1 MGVSSPSL
9 PGIYVYINDED
20 QLYREGIPGSSSHM
34 VFNRLFGVNIQ
45 NLAERGKFD
54 RICGLINQDDP
65 EIKMEAVSV
74 LAAFGGEAYKHL
86 AVALSEL
93 ISPTEQTQLVREVYF
108 MLADDPEAIVRF
120 ILVSPENIR
129 TILRKYIISEGKPDL
144 FTIHSLSR
152 RKDPDLRQAAIA
164 TADTLGKEGFDI
176 ILSGLFDR
184 DPDVAAESAS
194 ILERRDLVPDTPK
207 ERAQYLYVRKKW
219 NELVHIGKAGTP
231 ILLRTLKDGDQ
242 PTRRAVIKALGKS
255 KNPEMLHVLHRY
267 LGDPDPLIV
276 GDVVAAI
283 AEIGGPDAETTLEKC
298 LNARYPL
305 IRMEASWGLQRM
317 GWKPKNDQQRVMSLL
332 AREDW
337 AGLAAMGKN
346 AIPALINAL
355 RETHSAVRAGA
366 TETLRN
372 IGPTA
377 IHALRQVAASSD
389 PLLAKVARN
398 ALAEIE
404 KKNQQLM
411 ADSHAK
417 PVDSRKYNDELTAS
431 LKARE
436 SFNKVRKQ
444 SGKPQ
449 PAVHEAA
456 VKPPE
461 PDLSK
466 KKYADE
472 LAASVKAQEEFR
484 KKVPQKP
491 FQVTEKPTP
500 VPEAAKKDLEVNDII
515 LKGLNEA
522 LRKMYGDIG
531 PRVPMGDEV
540 ELKPKKEAEAEVTL
554 TESSIKAEPAPV
566 PLPIPKKEEEE
577 EEPEEMDNF
586 EKLVASLSDRDTN
599 IRISACYALRLY
611 RERAVP
617 PLIRALHDPIA
628 SVKVAAIES
637 LGEIADPEAK
647 EFLMGCIRD
656 DEPDVQIAAVTAL
669 GGYMDDDVIHML
681 VTLLGHDHYRII
693 TAASDALVKIRYP
706 ALPALAGALNHTF
719 MRIRTNAAATLGKME
734 DQDVVPILMKFL
746 EDPSE
751 EMRVAIAKAL
761 ARIGYPA
768 LRPLAGMVVGGS
780 RIQKLTALDTL
791 GRMSE
796 DEATAAIRPA
806 LGDPDQGIRIFAL
819 QMIRKRESLA
829 LWRSAWAEQLGGA
842 VPKPKG
848 IPKLK
853 KDDKELYEQSG
864 GEQDVHTLIQGLKD
878 SNRNVQFAA
887 AMKLTVMGRPA
898 IEELLKAIK
907 GESPEIRALAEE
919 VIGEM
924 REVAVE
930 PLLDALYDES
940 SVVRAIAARNLG
952 RIGAKKGFDSLQRAF
967 ETEQDTEV
975 RAIIV
980 EALGYIGTGE
990 VVPTL
995 KRALYDRDE
1004 EVRLVAAR
1012 ALGYINDSSAVE
1024 ALMSA
1029 LDDTDTRI
1037 AEAALT
1043 ALKDPDG
1050 TPQEHLVSAMRDAG
1064 GFRNKSISNALTSIG
1079 WKPETEEEEVFFLI
1093 SENRWFDIEKMGV
1106 SAIQPIVDTLQS
1118 GTLEERIEAIKA
1130 ISHIGGPDAVSALIP
1145 LLSDEHIMVRK
1156 KAEYALVDLGD
1167 LSLEPLNALIGEEKG
1182 PLDKTIQRIQKQIES
1197 KRLIEG
1203 GPAGIGETDFDIA
1216 ETGTIES
1223 ILSGAPVFEESYPEP
1238 GSSDEAA
1245 PGYVDADAPEI
1256 PADISDETQG
1266 IAPEEM
1272 PEEAIS
1278 AADIPTEADESPE
1291 PSPDDA
1297 MTETPEITPFEDD
1310 DGIPSVDDI
1319 SFEMDEPLELF
1330 DTPSAGE
1337 GSEPLSP
1344 ASPERDTGISAQDES
1359 SLEMDESP
1367 DASKPSPEAEIPSPE
1382 IAEGKRKGSSENER
1396 EEE

>member
-1 MGVSSPSL
+1 
-9 PGIYVYINDED
+9 
-20 QLYREGIPGSSSHM
+20 M
-34 VFNRLFGVNIQ
+34 VFNRLFGVNIK

-54 RICGLINQDDP
+54 RIAALINKDDP
-65 EIKMEAVSV
+65 DLKREAVSV
-74 LAAFGGEAYKHL
+74 LAAHGGEAYEHL
-86 AVALSEL
+86 ANTLSDL
-93 ISPTEQTQLVREVYF
+93 LSPLEQTKLVREVYF
-108 MLADDPEAIVRF
+108 MLADDPGALVRF
-120 ILVSPENIR
+120 ILVSPENVR

-144 FTIHSLSR
+144 VTLHSFSR
-152 RKDPDLRQAAIA
+152 RKDPELRRAAIA

-176 ILSGLFDR
+176 ILAGLFDR
-184 DPDVAAESAS
+184 DPDVAAEAAT
-194 ILERRDLVPDTPK
+194 ILERRNIVPDTPK

-219 NELVHIGKAGTP
+219 NELVRIGKAGTP

-242 PTRRAVIKALGKS
+242 PTRRAVIKALGKGN
-255 KNPEMLHVLHRY
+255 NPELMLVLQRY

-283 AEIGGPDAETTLEKC
+283 AEMGGPEAESTLEKC

-317 GWKPKNDQQRVMSLL
+317 GWKPKNDQQRVLSLL
-332 AREDW
+332 GREDW
-337 AGLAAMGKN
+337 NGLAAMGKT
-346 AIPALINAL
+346 AIPALINSL

-372 IGPTA
+372 IGPVA
-377 IHALRQVAASSD
+377 IQSLRQVAASSD
-389 PLLAKVARN
+389 PNLAKVARN

-404 KKNQQLM
+404 KKNQQLK

-417 PVDSRKYNDELTAS
+417 PADNKKYQSELSAS

-436 SFNKVRKQ
+436 SFNKVRTK
-444 SGKPQ
+444 SGQ
-449 PAVHEAA
+449 PEAA
-456 VKPPE
+456 VREEVVKPPA
-461 PDLSK
+461 PDPSK

-472 LAASVKAQEEFR
+472 LAASVKAREDFR
-484 KKVPQKP
+484 KQVPQKP
-491 FQVTEKPTP
+491 LPLAGDPTSASE
-500 VPEAAKKDLEVNDII
+500 EARKDLEVNEVL
-515 LKGLNEA
+515 LKGLNDA
-522 LRKMYGDIG
+522 LRKVYGDIG
-531 PRVPMGDEV
+531 PRVPIGEEDDITPLKKGDDI
-540 ELKPKKEAEAEVTL
+540 AL
-554 TESSIKAEPAPV
+554 TESSIKAEPAPE
-566 PLPIPKKEEEE
+566 PLPVEMKEEEE
-577 EEPEEMDNF
+577 EEEEEADNF
-586 EKLVASLSDRDTN
+586 DKLVASLYDRDTN
-599 IRISACYALRLY
+599 IRISACYALRIY
-611 RERAVP
+611 GGRAVP
-617 PLIRALHDPIA
+617 PLVRSLHDPIA

-637 LGEIADPEAK
+637 LGEIADPGAK
-647 EFLMGCIRD
+647 EPLMDCIND

-669 GGYMDDDVIHML
+669 GSYMDNDVIQRL
-681 VTLLGHDHYRII
+681 ISLLGHDHYRII
-693 TAASDALVKIRYP
+693 TAASDALVKIHYL
-706 ALPALAGALNHTF
+706 ALPALSGALNHTH

-734 DQDVVPILMKFL
+734 DQEVVPILMKYL

-751 EMRVAIAKAL
+751 EMRIAIAKAL
-761 ARIGYPA
+761 ARVGYPA
-768 LRPLAGMVVGGS
+768 LRPLAGMVQGGS
-780 RIQKLTALDTL
+780 RLQKLTALDTL

-848 IPKLK
+848 IPRLK

-864 GEQDVHTLIQGLKD
+864 GEEDVHTLIQGLKD

-898 IEELLKAIK
+898 IEELLNAVKT
-907 GESPEIRALAEE
+907 ESPEIRALAEE

-924 REVAVE
+924 RDVAVD

-952 RIGAKKGFDSLQRAF
+952 RIGAKKGFDSLERAF

-980 EALGYIGTGE
+980 EALGYIGTAD

-995 KRALYDRDE
+995 KRALYDRNE

-1037 AEAALT
+1037 ADAALT

-1050 TPQEHLVSAMRDAG
+1050 TPQEHLVSAMREAG
-1064 GFRNKSISNALTSIG
+1064 GFRNKSISSALTSIG
-1079 WKPETEEEEVFFLI
+1079 WEPETEEEEVCFLI
-1093 SENRWFDIEKMGV
+1093 SENRWFDIEKMGAC
-1106 SAIQPIVDTLQS
+1106 AIQPIVDTLQG
-1118 GTLEERIEAIKA
+1118 GTLEERIEGIKT
-1130 ISHIGGPDAVSALIP
+1130 ISHIGGPEAVSALIP

-1156 KAEYALVDLGD
+1156 KAEYALIDLGE
-1167 LSLEPLNALIGEEKG
+1167 LSVEPLNALIGDEKG
-1182 PLDKTIQRIQKQIES
+1182 PLDKTIQRIQNQIES
-1197 KRLIEG
+1197 KRLSGG

-1223 ILSGAPVFEESYPEP
+1223 ILSGTAVSEDSYPEP
-1238 GSSDEAA
+1238 GSSDEGVPEHGDAEA
-1245 PGYVDADAPEI
+1245 PVAPEI
-1256 PADISDETQG
+1256 SGDESPDTPGIIPEPAENS
-1266 IAPEEM
+1266 
-1272 PEEAIS
+1272 PEEAS
-1278 AADIPTEADESPE
+1278 APGADLSGEADESFE

-1297 MTETPEITPFEDD
+1297 ATEIPDTTPFEDE

-1330 DTPSAGE
+1330 DAPSAGD
-1337 GSEPLSP
+1337 GSDPLSQM
-1344 ASPERDTGISAQDES
+1344 SPEREDRISAPDDS
-1359 SLEMDESP
+1359 AFDMDESP
-1367 DASKPSPEAEIPSPE
+1367 DAPGPSSGAENSPSE
-1382 IAEGKRKGSSENER
+1382 VSERKRKSSLDDDR

>member
-1 MGVSSPSL
+1 
-9 PGIYVYINDED
+9 
-20 QLYREGIPGSSSHM
+20 M

-54 RICGLINQDDP
+54 RISAMINQDDP
-65 EIKMEAVSV
+65 EVKLEAVSV
-74 LAAFGGEAYKHL
+74 LAAHGGVAYEHL
-86 AVALSEL
+86 ANTLSAL
-93 ISPTEQTQLVREVYF
+93 ISPLEQTQLVREVYF
-108 MLADDPEAIVRF
+108 MLADDPEALVRF
-120 ILVSPENIR
+120 ILVSPENVR
-129 TILRKYIISEGKPDL
+129 TILRKYIISEGRPDL
-144 FTIHSLSR
+144 STLYSLSR
-152 RKDPDLRQAAIA
+152 RRDPELRRAAIA

-184 DPDVAAESAS
+184 DPDVAAEAAS

-231 ILLRTLKDGDQ
+231 ILLRLLKSGDQ
-242 PTRRAVIKALGKS
+242 PTRRAVIKALGKGH
-255 KNPEMLHVLHRY
+255 NPEMLLVLHRY

-283 AEIGGPDAETTLEKC
+283 AEIGGPEAESTLEKC

-317 GWKPKNDQQRVMSLL
+317 GWKPKNEQQRIMSLL

-372 IGPTA
+372 IGPVA
-377 IHALRQVAASSD
+377 IHSLRQVSTSTD
-389 PLLAKVARN
+389 PNLAKVARN

-404 KKNQQLM
+404 KKNRQLM
-411 ADSHAK
+411 VESHGKPADNK
-417 PVDSRKYNDELTAS
+417 KYQSELSAS

-436 SFNKVRKQ
+436 SFDKVRKK
-444 SGKPQ
+444 SGQPQ
-449 PAVHEAA
+449 AVVREEV
-456 VKPPE
+456 VKPPA

-472 LAASVKAQEEFR
+472 LAASVKAQQEFR
-484 KKVPQKP
+484 KQVPQKP
-491 FQVTEKPTP
+491 MPATVKPP
-500 VPEAAKKDLEVNDII
+500 SVPEEAKKDLEVNDII

-531 PRVPMGDEV
+531 PRVPIGDED
-540 ELKPKKEAEAEVTL
+540 ELKPVKKTDEDVAL
-554 TESSIKAEPAPV
+554 TESSIKAEPV
-566 PLPIPKKEEEE
+566 QESLPIPKKEEEE
-577 EEPEEMDNF
+577 EESEEADNF
-586 EKLVASLSDRDTN
+586 DKLVASLSDRDTN
-599 IRISACYALRLY
+599 IRISACYALRIY
-611 RERAVP
+611 RERAVS

-647 EFLMGCIRD
+647 EALMDCIRD
-656 DEPDVQIAAVTAL
+656 DEPEVQIAAVTAL
-669 GGYMDDDVIHML
+669 GSYMDDDVVRML

-693 TAASDALVKIRYP
+693 TAASDALVKIHYM
-706 ALPALAGALNHTF
+706 ALPALAGALNHTH

-734 DQDVVPILMKFL
+734 DQDVVPILMKYL

-751 EMRVAIAKAL
+751 EMRIAIAKAL
-761 ARIGYPA
+761 ARVGYPA
-768 LRPLAGMVVGGS
+768 LRPLSEMVVGGS
-780 RIQKLTALDTL
+780 RLQKLTALDTL

-829 LWRSAWAEQLGGA
+829 LWRRAWAEQLGGV

-848 IPKLK
+848 IPRLK
-853 KDDKELYEQSG
+853 KDDKELYDQSG
-864 GEQDVHTLIQGLKD
+864 GEEDVQSLIQGLKD

-898 IEELLKAIK
+898 IEELLKAVK

-924 REVAVE
+924 RDVAVE

-952 RIGAKKGFDSLQRAF
+952 RIGAKKGFDSLERAF
-967 ETEQDTEV
+967 ETEQETDV

-995 KRALYDRDE
+995 KRALHDRDE

-1012 ALGYINDSSAVE
+1012 ALGYINDNSAVE
-1024 ALMSA
+1024 ALISA

-1050 TPQEHLVSAMRDAG
+1050 TPQEHLVQAMRDAG
-1064 GFRNKSISNALTSIG
+1064 GFRNKSISSALTSIG
-1079 WKPETEEEEVFFLI
+1079 WEPETEEEEVCFLI

-1106 SAIQPIVDTLQS
+1106 CAIKPIVDTLQG
-1118 GTLEERIEAIKA
+1118 GTLEERIEGIKT
-1130 ISHIGGPDAVSALIP
+1130 ISHIGGPEAVNALIP

-1156 KAEYALVDLGD
+1156 KAEYALIDLGE
-1167 LSLEPLNALIGEEKG
+1167 LSVEPLNALIGDEKG
-1182 PLDKTIQRIQKQIES
+1182 PLDKTIQRIQNQIES
-1197 KRLIEG
+1197 KRLSGG

-1223 ILSGAPVFEESYPEP
+1223 ILSGTAVSEDSYPAP
-1238 GSSDEAA
+1238 GSSDEGV
-1245 PGYVDADAPEI
+1245 PEYGDAEAPEI
-1256 PADISDETQG
+1256 PDDASDETHG
-1266 IAPEEM
+1266 TTPEEM
-1272 PEEAIS
+1272 PEDMSIS
-1278 AADIPTEADESPE
+1278 AADLSPEADEYPE
-1291 PSPDDA
+1291 PSPEDA
-1297 MTETPEITPFEDD
+1297 ATETPESIPFEDD

-1330 DTPSAGE
+1330 DTPPIPEAADPLDHPSSAG
-1337 GSEPLSP
+1337 
-1344 ASPERDTGISAQDES
+1344 DDGIPSLDES
-1359 SLEMDESP
+1359 SFQKEVSSDSTEP
-1367 DASKPSPEAEIPSPE
+1367 PSPPSEAADEASSPGVAEEKRKRSPE
-1382 IAEGKRKGSSENER
+1382 HERDEG
-1396 EEE
+1396 

>member
-1 MGVSSPSL
+1 
-9 PGIYVYINDED
+9 
-20 QLYREGIPGSSSHM
+20 M

-54 RICGLINQDDP
+54 RISAMINQDDP
-65 EIKMEAVSV
+65 DVKLEAVSV
-74 LAAFGGEAYKHL
+74 LAAHGGVAYEHL
-86 AVALSEL
+86 TNTLSAL
-93 ISPTEQTQLVREVYF
+93 ISPLEQTKLVREVYF
-108 MLADDPEAIVRF
+108 MLADDPGALVRF
-120 ILVSPENIR
+120 ILVSPENVR
-129 TILRKYIISEGKPDL
+129 SILRKYIISEGKPDL
-144 FTIHSLSR
+144 FTLHSLSR
-152 RKDPDLRQAAIA
+152 RKDPELRRAAIA

-184 DPDVAAESAS
+184 EPDVAAEAATV
-194 ILERRDLVPDTPK
+194 LERRNLVPDTPK

-219 NELVHIGKAGTP
+219 NELVHIGKAGTA
-231 ILLRTLKDGDQ
+231 ILLRSLKEGDQ

-255 KNPEMLHVLHRY
+255 SNPEMLHVLQRY
-267 LGDPDPLIV
+267 LSDPDPLIV

-283 AEIGGPDAETTLEKC
+283 AEIGGHDAESTLEKC

-337 AGLAAMGKN
+337 AGLTSMGRN

-372 IGPTA
+372 IGPAA
-377 IHALRQVAASSD
+377 IHALRQVSASSD
-389 PLLAKVARN
+389 PILAKVARN

-404 KKNQQLM
+404 KKNQQLK
-411 ADSHAK
+411 ADSHGK
-417 PVDSRKYNDELTAS
+417 PVDSRKYQVELAAS

-436 SFNKVRKQ
+436 SFNKERNKSGQPKTAVR
-444 SGKPQ
+444 
-449 PAVHEAA
+449 EEA
-456 VKPPE
+456 VKPSA
-461 PDLSK
+461 PDISK

-472 LAASVKAQEEFR
+472 LAASVKAREEFR

-491 FQVTEKPTP
+491 FQVTEKSAP
-500 VPEAAKKDLEVNDII
+500 VPEEAKKDLEVNDII
-515 LKGLNEA
+515 LTGLNEA

-531 PRVPMGDEV
+531 PRIPIGEED
-540 ELKPKKEAEAEVTL
+540 ELKPKKKADDDVAL
-554 TESSIKAEPAPV
+554 TESSIKADPAPE

-577 EEPEEMDNF
+577 DEPEEKDNF
-586 EKLVASLSDRDTN
+586 EILVASLSDRDTN

-611 RERAVP
+611 QERAVH

-637 LGEIADPEAK
+637 LGEISDPEAK
-647 EFLMGCIRD
+647 DPLMDCITD
-656 DEPDVQIAAVTAL
+656 DEPDVQIAAVAAL
-669 GGYMDDDVIHML
+669 GGYMDNDVIHRL
-681 VTLLGHDHYRII
+681 ITLLGHDHYRIQ
-693 TAASDALVKIRYP
+693 TAASDALVTIRYP
-706 ALPALAGALNHTF
+706 TLPALAGALNHTF
-719 MRIRTNAAATLGKME
+719 MRIRTNAASTLGKME
-734 DQDVVPILMKFL
+734 DPDVVPILMKFL

-751 EMRVAIAKAL
+751 EMRIAIAKAL
-761 ARIGYPA
+761 ARIGYPS
-768 LRPLAGMVVGGS
+768 LRPLSEMVVGGS
-780 RIQKLTALDTL
+780 RLQKLTALDTL

-806 LGDPDQGIRIFAL
+806 LGDPDQGIRIYAL

-829 LWRSAWAEQLGGA
+829 LWRSAWAEQLEGA

-848 IPKLK
+848 IPRLK

-864 GEQDVHTLIQGLKD
+864 GEEDVHTLIQGLKD

-898 IEELLKAIK
+898 IEELLKAVK
-907 GESPEIRALAEE
+907 TESPEIRALAEE

-924 REVAVE
+924 RDVAVE

-940 SVVRAIAARNLG
+940 DVVRAIAARNLG

-967 ETEQDTEV
+967 ETEQDTRV

-1064 GFRNKSISNALTSIG
+1064 GFRNKSISSALTSIG
-1079 WKPETEEEEVFFLI
+1079 WTPETEEEEVCFLI
-1093 SENRWFDIEKMGV
+1093 SENRWFDIEKMGAC
-1106 SAIQPIVDTLQS
+1106 AIQPIVDTLHG
-1118 GTLEERIEAIKA
+1118 GTLEERIEAIKT
-1130 ISHIGGPDAVSALIP
+1130 ISHIGGPEAVTALIP

-1156 KAEYALVDLGD
+1156 KAEHALVDLGQ
-1167 LSLEPLNALIGEEKG
+1167 LSVEPLNALISEEKA

-1197 KRLIEG
+1197 KRITEG
-1203 GPAGIGETDFDIA
+1203 APAGIVETDFDIS
-1216 ETGTIES
+1216 ETGAIES
-1223 ILSGAPVFEESYPEP
+1223 ILSGTPVPEEIYPEE
-1238 GSSDEAA
+1238 GSSEEAA
-1245 PGYVDADAPEI
+1245 REYGNAAAPDAPEI
-1256 PADISDETQG
+1256 PLDESSATPDISEFPEE
-1266 IAPEEM
+1266 APEE
-1272 PEEAIS
+1272 
-1278 AADIPTEADESPE
+1278 IPPPVSDFSDAKESRE
-1291 PSPDDA
+1291 PSSDGST
-1297 MTETPEITPFEDD
+1297 TEIPETIPFEDD
-1310 DGIPSVDDI
+1310 EGIPSVDDI

-1330 DTPSAGE
+1330 DTPSAGD
-1337 GSEPLSP
+1337 GSDSLGLASPEPNEPLSSSDASTP
-1344 ASPERDTGISAQDES
+1344 SPEVE
-1359 SLEMDESP
+1359 
-1367 DASKPSPEAEIPSPE
+1367 KPSPGVP
-1382 IAEGKRKGSSENER
+1382 EGKRKLSLKHER

>member
-1 MGVSSPSL
+1 
-9 PGIYVYINDED
+9 
-20 QLYREGIPGSSSHM
+20 M

-54 RICGLINQDDP
+54 RICALINKDDP
-65 EIKMEAVSV
+65 EVKLEAVSV
-74 LAAFGGEAYKHL
+74 LTAHGGEAYEHL
-86 AVALSEL
+86 ANTLSDL
-93 ISPTEQTQLVREVYF
+93 ISPLEQTKLVREVYF
-108 MLADDPEAIVRF
+108 MLADNPEAIVRF

-144 FTIHSLSR
+144 FTLHSLSR
-152 RKDPDLRQAAIA
+152 RKDPELRRAAIA

-176 ILSGLFDR
+176 LLSGLFDR
-184 DPDVAAESAS
+184 DPDVAAEAATV
-194 ILERRDLVPDTPK
+194 LERRDLVPDTPK
-207 ERAQYLYVRKKW
+207 ERAQYLFVRKKW
-219 NELVHIGKAGTP
+219 NELVHIGKVGTP

-255 KNPEMLHVLHRY
+255 SNPEMLLILHRY

-283 AEIGGPDAETTLEKC
+283 AEIGGPDAESTLEKC

-372 IGPTA
+372 IGPVA
-377 IHALRQVAASSD
+377 IQALRQVAASSD
-389 PLLAKVARN
+389 PSLAKVARN

-404 KKNQQLM
+404 KKNQQLR

-417 PVDSRKYNDELTAS
+417 PVDNKKYQCELAAS

-436 SFNKVRKQ
+436 SFNKVRQK
-444 SGKPQ
+444 SGQ
-449 PAVHEAA
+449 AQQAVREEA
-456 VKPPE
+456 VKPPA

-472 LAASVKAQEEFR
+472 LAASVNAQEEFR
-484 KKVPQKP
+484 RQVPQKP
-491 FQVTEKPTP
+491 MPVAEKPAP
-500 VPEAAKKDLEVNDII
+500 VPEKAKKDLEVNDII
-515 LKGLNEA
+515 LKGLNDA

-531 PRVPMGDEV
+531 PRIPTGDED
-540 ELKPKKEAEAEVTL
+540 EIKPLKKADDDVAL
-554 TESSIKAEPAPV
+554 TESSIKAEPAPE
-566 PLPIPKKEEEE
+566 PLPVEEKEEEE
-577 EEPEEMDNF
+577 EEPDEKDNF
-586 EKLVASLSDRDTN
+586 ETLVASLSDRDIN

-611 RERAVP
+611 QERAVP
-617 PLIRALHDPIA
+617 PLIRASHDPIA

-637 LGEIADPEAK
+637 LGEIADSEAK
-647 EFLMGCIRD
+647 ESLMDSVRD

-669 GGYMDDDVIHML
+669 SGYMDDDVIHL
-681 VTLLGHDHYRII
+681 LISLLGHDHYRIQ
-693 TAASDALVKIRYP
+693 TAASDALVKIRYM
-706 ALPALAGALNHTF
+706 ALPALAGALNHTH
-719 MRIRTNAAATLGKME
+719 MRIRTNAASTLGKMD

-751 EMRVAIAKAL
+751 EMRIAIAKAL
-761 ARIGYPA
+761 ARVGYPA
-768 LRPLAGMVVGGS
+768 LRPLAEMVIGGS
-780 RIQKLTALDTL
+780 RLQKLTALDTL

-806 LGDPDQGIRIFAL
+806 LGDPDPGIRIYAL
-819 QMIRKRESLA
+819 QMIRKRESLS

-848 IPKLK
+848 IPRLK

-864 GEQDVHTLIQGLKD
+864 GEEDVQSLIQGLKD

-898 IEELLKAIK
+898 IEELLKAVK
-907 GESPEIRALAEE
+907 TESPEIRALAEE

-924 REVAVE
+924 RDVAVE

-940 SVVRAIAARNLG
+940 EVVRAIAARNLG

-980 EALGYIGTGE
+980 EALGYIGTSE
-990 VVPTL
+990 VVPTM

-1037 AEAALT
+1037 ADAALT

-1050 TPQEHLVSAMRDAG
+1050 TPQEHLVKAMRDAG
-1064 GFRNKSISNALTSIG
+1064 GFRNKSISSALTSIG
-1079 WKPETEEEEVFFLI
+1079 WEPETEEEEVCFLI
-1093 SENRWFDIEKMGV
+1093 SENRWFDIEKMGAC
-1106 SAIQPIVDTLQS
+1106 AIQPIIDTLQG
-1118 GTLEERIEAIKA
+1118 GTLEERIEAIKT
-1130 ISHIGGPDAVSALIP
+1130 ISHIGGQDAVRALIP

-1156 KAEYALVDLGD
+1156 KAEYALVDLGE
-1167 LSLEPLNALIGEEKG
+1167 LSVEPLNALIGEEKG

-1197 KRLIEG
+1197 KRLTEG
-1203 GPAGIGETDFDIA
+1203 GPEEIGDTDFDIA

-1223 ILSGAPVFEESYPEP
+1223 ILSGTPVFEESSPEP
-1238 GSSDEAA
+1238 GSTDEAV
-1245 PGYVDADAPEI
+1245 PGYADAAAPDAPEI
-1256 PADISDETQG
+1256 PLDESSG
-1266 IAPEEM
+1266 APDLPELPEEAPEETLT
-1272 PEEAIS
+1272 PAPDLS
-1278 AADIPTEADESPE
+1278 PEADESPE

-1330 DTPSAGE
+1330 DIPSAGE
-1337 GSEPLSP
+1337 GSDPLSP
-1344 ASPERDTGISAQDES
+1344 ASPERDGRISSPNES
-1359 SLEMDESP
+1359 SFEMEEPP
-1367 DASKPSPEAEIPSPE
+1367 DATASPPSGAGAEKPSPGVPE
-1382 IAEGKRKGSSENER
+1382 RKRKISLKNDR

>member
-1 MGVSSPSL
+1 MLLFFNLSV
-9 PGIYVYINDED
+9 IYVYIRDED
-20 QLYREGIPGSSSHM
+20 QLYREGIPWSSSYM

-54 RICGLINQDDP
+54 RISAMISQDDP
-65 EIKMEAVSV
+65 EAKLEAVSV
-74 LAAFGGEAYKHL
+74 LAAFGGEAYEHL
-86 AVALSEL
+86 AIALSEL

-108 MLADDPEAIVRF
+108 MLADDPEALVRF
-120 ILVSPENIR
+120 ILVSPENVR
-129 TILRKYIISEGKPDL
+129 SILRKYIISEGKPDL

-152 RKDPDLRQAAIA
+152 RKDPNLRQAAIA

-184 DPDVAAESAS
+184 DPGVASESAS

-242 PTRRAVIKALGKS
+242 PTRRAVIKALGKGH
-255 KNPEMLHVLHRY
+255 NPEMLLVLHRY

-283 AEIGGPDAETTLEKC
+283 AEIGGPEAESTLEKC

-317 GWKPKNDQQRVMSLL
+317 GWKPKNDQQRVLSLL

-337 AGLAAMGKN
+337 GGLAAMGKN

-377 IHALRQVAASSD
+377 IHALRQVSASSD

-404 KKNQQLM
+404 KKNQQLK

-417 PVDSRKYNDELTAS
+417 PLDNRKYHNELAAS

-436 SFNKVRKQ
+436 SFDRVRKK
-444 SGKPQ
+444 SGQPQ
-449 PAVHEAA
+449 AAAREEA
-456 VKPPE
+456 VKPPA

-466 KKYADE
+466 RKYADE

-484 KKVPQKP
+484 KQVPPKP
-491 FQVTEKPTP
+491 VNVTEKPAP
-500 VPEAAKKDLEVNDII
+500 VPEESKKDLEVNDII
-515 LKGLNEA
+515 LNGLNEA
-522 LRKMYGDIG
+522 LRKMYGNIT
-531 PRVPMGDEV
+531 PRIPTGDED
-540 ELKPKKEAEAEVTL
+540 ELKPKKKADDNVAL
-554 TESSIKAEPAPV
+554 TESSVKADPAPA
-566 PLPIPKKEEEE
+566 PLPTPKKEEEE
-577 EEPEEMDNF
+577 EVPEKMDNF
-586 EKLVASLSDRDTN
+586 DKLVASLSDRDTN

-611 RERAVP
+611 RGRAVP

-647 EFLMGCIRD
+647 ESLMVCIKD

-669 GGYMDDDVIHML
+669 GGYMDDDVIRML

-706 ALPALAGALNHTF
+706 ALPVLAGALNHTH

-734 DQDVVPILMKFL
+734 DQEVVPILMKFL

-751 EMRVAIAKAL
+751 EMRIAIAKAL

-780 RIQKLTALDTL
+780 RLQKLTALDTL

-848 IPKLK
+848 IPRLK

-864 GEQDVHTLIQGLKD
+864 GEQDVHSLIQGLKD

-898 IEELLKAIK
+898 IEELLNAVKS
-907 GESPEIRALAEE
+907 ESPEIRALAEE

-924 REVAVE
+924 RDVAVE

-940 SVVRAIAARNLG
+940 EVVRAIAARNLG

-1079 WKPETEEEEVFFLI
+1079 WKPETEEEEVCFLI
-1093 SENRWFDIEKMGV
+1093 SENRWFEIEKMGA
-1106 SAIQPIVDTLQS
+1106 SAIQPIVDTLQG
-1118 GTLEERIEAIKA
+1118 GTLEERIEAIKT
-1130 ISHIGGPDAVSALIP
+1130 ISHIGGSEAVSALIP

-1156 KAEYALVDLGD
+1156 KAENALVDLGE
-1167 LSLEPLNALIGEEKG
+1167 LSLEPLNAMLGEETG
-1182 PLDKTIQRIQKQIES
+1182 PPDKTIKRIQKQIES
-1197 KRLIEG
+1197 KHLIEG
-1203 GPAGIGETDFDIA
+1203 GPAAIGETDFDIA

-1223 ILSGAPVFEESYPEP
+1223 ILSGTAVSEESYQDQ

-1245 PGYVDADAPEI
+1245 PGYADDETPEI
-1256 PADISDETQG
+1256 PGDTSDEIHTT
-1266 IAPEEM
+1266 APVEM
-1272 PEEAIS
+1272 PEEASVS
-1278 AADIPTEADESPE
+1278 AADLSHETDESPE
-1291 PSPDDA
+1291 SSPENA
-1297 MTETPEITPFEDD
+1297 GTEIPETISFEEDEN
-1310 DGIPSVDDI
+1310 IPSVDDI

-1330 DTPSAGE
+1330 DAPPE
-1337 GSEPLSP
+1337 GDGSDPLSQ
-1344 ASPERDTGISAQDES
+1344 ASPEGDYQIPTPDDSSYERDETPEIPKD
-1359 SLEMDESP
+1359 
-1367 DASKPSPEAEIPSPE
+1367 SPEAEKPSSGRP
-1382 IAEGKRKGSSENER
+1382 EGKKKSAPEKKRT
-1396 EEE
+1396 EE